1 MKEMFILTSLD
12 DIDIPYYLKT
22 LISKIYDMSHIG
34 FPQKLL
40 ENLSIFASHSL
51 FSYKRNHGASPII
64 FLELHPA

>member
-1 MKEMFILTSLD
+1 MFILTSLD
-12 DIDIPYYLKT
+12 DIDIPCYLKI

-40 ENLSIFASHSL
+40 ENLSIFTSHSL